1 MMQTLDEWLAW
12 QSTLHTSQIDLGLER
27 MQIVA
32 KRLDILQLPFPII
45 TVAGT
50 NGKGSTVAFTHA
62 ILHAQGYR
70 TGVYTSPHIFRY
82 NERIAIAGSA
92 VEDHTICE
100 AFQCIENVRGDITLT
115 PFEFETLAAVLCFIK
130 QQVDIAILEV
140 GLGGRLDAVNLWDA
154 DLALITT
161 IAIDH
166 IAWLG
171 DNREIIGQEKA
182 GIMRKNRPV
191 VCGEPHPP
199 ASIARS
205 AALCG
210 AHLWQYTQDY
220 SYHIDQNP
228 DKDCWHWHS
237 DQLNY
242 TELPLPSLYGDYQV
256 QNAALVIAGLARLD
270 LMISKQSI
278 MQGLQDVQLIGRL
291 QKLQDRPE
299 ILVDVAHNPQAAQQ
313 LALYLQKNKIKG
325 KTRAIFSILC
335 DKDVTAVVLNMQQAD
350 IDEWH
355 LITLDNPRAIPVE
368 QLKSQLQQLGIKN
381 VYGYDDFK
389 HVLSCVKSNSSHHD
403 RVVIFGSF
411 LVVSGILSVSL
422 D

>member
-1 MMQTLDEWLAW
+1 MMQTLNEWLAW
-12 QSTLHTSQIDLGLER
+12 QSTLHTHSIDLGLER
-27 MQIVA
+27 IRIVA
-32 KRLDILQLPFPII
+32 KRLAILQLPFPII

-62 ILHAQGYR
+62 ILQAQGYR
-70 TGVYTSPHIFRY
+70 TGVYSSPHIFRY
-82 NERIAIAGSA
+82 NERIAIAGLA
-92 VEDHTICE
+92 AEDETICH
-100 AFQCIENVRGDITLT
+100 AFQCIEAVRGDVNLT
-115 PFEFETLAAVLCFIK
+115 PFEFETLAAILCFIE

-140 GLGGRLDAVNLWDA
+140 GLGGRLDAVNLWDT

-171 DNREIIGQEKA
+171 DNREAIGQEKA
-182 GIMRKNRPV
+182 GIMRQGRPV

-199 ASIARS
+199 ASIAQS
-205 AALCG
+205 ARKYG
-210 AHLWQYTQDY
+210 AHLAQYTQDY
-220 SYHIDQNP
+220 YYQIDADNS
-228 DKDCWHWHS
+228 CWHWYS
-237 DQLNY
+237 DHINY
-242 TELPLPSLYGDYQV
+242 TDLPLPALQGDYQI
-256 QNAALVIAGLARLD
+256 QNAALVIAGLAHLG
-270 LMISKQSI
+270 LNIHKNSIS
-278 MQGLQDVQLIGRL
+278 QGLLQVQLTGRL
-291 QKLQDRPE
+291 QKLQNKPE
-299 ILVDVAHNPQAAQQ
+299 ILLDVAHNPQAAQQ

-335 DKDVTAVVLNMQQAD
+335 DKDVAAVVLNMQKD

-355 LITLDNPRAIPVE
+355 LIALDDPRAIPVE
-368 QLKSQLQQLGIKN
+368 ELKLQLQQLGIKN
-381 VYGYDDFK
+381 LYSYDNFK
-389 HVLSCVKSNSSHHD
+389 HVLSCVKSNSSDHD